1 MINFIFDRND
11 HKSHMKTTKIT
22 IILLG
27 LLFIYSCKE
36 SAPRFNDVIE
46 VYESYNELQ
55 FLIDSDTNQVL
66 VINFWATTCPPCL
79 KEMPHFSELQ
89 NNFDP
94 EEVKVLLISLDEM
107 KHMDSRVIPFVE
119 RHHITPEV
127 ILLGDQNY
135 SAWTD
140 EIDPSWFG
148 ALPATLILKGE
159 KRNFRFGAYET
170 YEELMDD
177 LNRIRS

>member
-1 MINFIFDRND
+1 MN
-11 HKSHMKTTKIT
+11 
-22 IILLG
+22 
-27 LLFIYSCKE
+27 SCKE
-36 SAPRFNDVIE
+36 SLPPYNDVVE
-46 VYESYNELQ
+46 VFESFDQLQ
-55 FLIDSDTNQVL
+55 SLIDRNSEKTL

-89 NNFDP
+89 NQYDP
-94 EEVKVLLISLDEM
+94 DNVKVYLISLDEK
-107 KHMDSRVIPFVE
+107 KHLESRVIPFVE
-119 RHHITPEV
+119 RRKITPEV

-159 KRNFRFGAYET
+159 KRNFRFGAYKT
-170 YEELMDD
+170 YEELLDD
-177 LNRIRS
+177 LNRINS

>member
-1 MINFIFDRND
+1 
-11 HKSHMKTTKIT
+11 MKTIKLAF
-22 IILLG
+22 ILLS
-27 LLFIYSCKE
+27 LFFFNSCKE
-36 SAPRFNDVIE
+36 SLPTFNDEIE
-46 VYESYNELQ
+46 VFEVYDELQ
-55 FLIDSDTNQVL
+55 SLIDGNSEKTL

-79 KEMPHFSELQ
+79 KEMPHFAEIQ
-89 NNFDP
+89 KHYDP
-94 EEVKVLLISLDEM
+94 KEVKVLLVSLDEN
-107 KHMDSRVIPFVE
+107 KHLESRVIPFVE
-119 RHHITPEV
+119 RHKITPEV

-170 YEELMDD
+170 YQELLDD
-177 LNRIRS
+177 LNQIDS

>member
-1 MINFIFDRND
+1 MNSVKLSIFVLGLFIFN
-11 HKSHMKTTKIT
+11 
-22 IILLG
+22 
-27 LLFIYSCKE
+27 SCKE
-36 SAPRFNDVIE
+36 ALPAFNDEIE
-46 VYESYNELQ
+46 VFEVYDELQ
-55 FLIDSDTNQVL
+55 SLIDGNSEKTL

-89 NNFDP
+89 NNFDT

-119 RHHITPEV
+119 RHEITPEV

-170 YEELMDD
+170 YQELLDD
-177 LNRIRS
+177 LNRIDS